1 MRAKIRDNHFI
12 TPRWC
17 NFAAMID
24 RKQTP
29 PVLDAVNFAYNL
41 QPLQQEVFRNNI
53 PLYWLNAGTQDV
65 VQVDWVFRAGLWQE
79 SRTAIAQA
87 VAALLKNGT
96 ASRTA
101 LEINEAIEFYG
112 ASLKISAN
120 NDYTIVTLH
129 TLTRHLAA
137 LLPVIKEILT
147 EATFPADEL
156 QTYIQN
162 AKQRLGVSLR
172 QCDFV
177 ANRHID
183 AYLFGRQ
190 HPYGRFT
197 EVADLEALDT
207 EALHDFYRSYYQ
219 SGNCRIF
226 MAGKIDSS
234 HVTMMEEHFGKE
246 HWGDTRLPEPKTH
259 LTTPAAERKYRISND
274 ENGVQGAVRIARSF
288 PTRKHPDFAPM
299 QILNTLFGGYFGSRL
314 MANIREEKGYTYGI
328 YSQIYN
334 YRQDGALLIATE
346 AGREVCEQ
354 TIVEVYKE
362 MDLLC
367 NEQVPEE
374 ELLLVKNYLLGNI
387 LGDLDGPFSIM
398 QRWKNIILND
408 LPAEHF
414 DNNIELYK
422 AIGPAKL
429 QELAQ
434 QYLNKADYYELVVV

>member
-1 MRAKIRDNHFI
+1 
-12 TPRWC
+12 
-17 NFAAMID
+17 MIN

-29 PVLDAVNFAYNL
+29 VVLDAVNFAYNL
-41 QPLQQEVFRNNI
+41 QPVHQEVLPNDI

-65 VQVDWVFRAGLWQE
+65 VQVDWVFNAGLWQE
-79 SRTAIAQA
+79 PQTAVAQA
-87 VAALLKNGT
+87 VAGLLKNGT
-96 ASRTA
+96 ATKTA

-112 ASLKISAN
+112 ASLKVSAN

-137 LLPVIKEILT
+137 LLPVIREILT
-147 EATFPADEL
+147 EAAFSSDEL

-162 AKQRLGVSLR
+162 AQQRLGVSLR

-197 EVADLEALDT
+197 EVPDLQALDN
-207 EALHDFYRSYYQ
+207 AILKDFHRKYYQ

-226 MAGKIDSS
+226 MAGKMDKTQ
-234 HVTMMEEHFGKE
+234 VAMVAEHFGKE
-246 HWGDTRLPEPKTH
+246 HWGDAGMPDPKTH
-259 LTTPAAERKYRISND
+259 RTTPAAERKYRISND
-274 ENGVQGAVRIARSF
+274 ENGVQGAVRIVRSF

-314 MANIREEKGYTYGI
+314 MANIREEKGFTYGI

-334 YRQDGALLIATE
+334 YKHDGALLIATE
-346 AGREVCEQ
+346 AGRDVCEE
-354 TIVEVYKE
+354 TITEVYKE

-367 NEQVPEE
+367 QERVSDE

-398 QRWKNIILND
+398 QRWKNIILNE
-408 LPAEHF
+408 LPAGHF
-414 DNNIELYK
+414 DQNIELYK
-422 AIGPAKL
+422 AISPAKL

-434 QYLNKADYYELVVV
+434 SYLNKEDYYELVVV

>member
-1 MRAKIRDNHFI
+1 
-12 TPRWC
+12 
-17 NFAAMID
+17 MIN

-41 QPLQQEVFRNNI
+41 PPVQQEVFGNNI
-53 PLYWLNAGTQDV
+53 SLYWLNAGTQGV
-65 VQVDWVFRAGLWQE
+65 VQVDWVFNAGLWQE
-79 SRTAIAQA
+79 EQTAVAQA

-112 ASLKISAN
+112 ASLKVSAN

-137 LLPVIKEILT
+137 ILPVVKEILT
-147 EATFPADEL
+147 EASFHQEEL

-162 AKQRLGVSLR
+162 AQQRLGVSLR

-197 EVADLEALDT
+197 EAADLLALNT
-207 EALHDFYRSYYQ
+207 EALRHFHQKYYQ

-226 MAGKIDSS
+226 MAGKLDKSQ
-234 HVTMMEEHFGKE
+234 VVMLEEHFGKE
-246 HWGDTRLPEPKTH
+246 QWGGTQVPETMQH
-259 LTTPAAERKYRISND
+259 TTTPAAERKYRISND
-274 ENGVQGAVRIARSF
+274 ENSVQGAVRIARSF

-314 MANIREEKGYTYGI
+314 MANIREEKGFTYGI
-328 YSQIYN
+328 YSQVYN
-334 YRQDGALLIATE
+334 YRNDGALLIATE
-346 AGREVCEQ
+346 AGRDVCEQ
-354 TIVEVYKE
+354 TIIEVYKE

-367 NEQVPEE
+367 QEKVSDE

-408 LPAEHF
+408 LPADQF
-414 DNNIELYK
+414 DQNIELYK
-422 AIGPAKL
+422 AIGPEKL
-429 QELAQ
+429 RDLAQ
-434 QYLNKADYYELVVV
+434 QYLNKEDYYELVVI